1 MSDNAS
7 WLIDLTMRIKLT
19 LLSLIF
25 FIVGATDAQDKTPKY
40 SNEFLSIGVGARGLA
55 MSNSL
60 TAISDDV
67 TSGYWNPAGLLDI
80 KEDYQFG
87 LMHAEYF
94 AGIAKYDYAGFATP
108 IDSMS
113 ALGVSI
119 IRFGVDDI
127 PDTRFLYDASGAI
140 NYDRIRFFSA
150 ADYAFLLSYARRM
163 NFLQGLK
170 MGANFKV
177 IHRVAGN
184 FATAWGFGLDL
195 GAQLDIKRWKIGL
208 MVRDITGTFNAW
220 SHNTELV
227 LDIYT
232 QTGNEIPE
240 NSVEITVP
248 KATLGVGRYFP
259 IKNFGVLAS
268 ADLIFSFDGKRNT
281 LAKSDFASFDAA
293 IGLEVNYKELVYL
306 RGGAGK
312 VQEVKDFDESTYM
325 TFQPNFG
332 IGFNIKG
339 AVIDY
344 ALTDIGDQSESLYS
358 HVFSIKAGLNKK

>member
-1 MSDNAS
+1 MQN
-7 WLIDLTMRIKLT
+7 KYF
-19 LLSLIF
+19 LIF
-25 FIVGATDAQDKTPKY
+25 FIVLIPFGTWAQDKTPKY

-60 TAISDDV
+60 TAVVDDV
-67 TSGYWNPAGLLDI
+67 TAGYWNPAGLLEV
-80 KEDYQFG
+80 KNDYEFS

-94 AGIAKYDYAGFATP
+94 AGIAKYDYAGFAAP

-113 ALGVSI
+113 TLGVSV

-150 ADYAFLLSYARRM
+150 ADYAFLLSYARKM
-163 NFLQGLK
+163 SFLPGLK

-177 IHRVAGN
+177 VHRVAGN
-184 FATAWGFGLDL
+184 FASAWGFGLDL
-195 GAQLDIKRWKIGL
+195 GAQLDVKRWKFGL

-227 LDIYT
+227 IDVYT

-248 KATLGVGRYFP
+248 KAILGVGRYIP
-259 IKNFGVLAS
+259 IKSNFGVLAS
-268 ADLIFSFDGKRNT
+268 ADLTFSFDGKRNV
-281 LAKSDFASFDAA
+281 LLKSDFASFDASM
-293 IGLEVNYKELVYL
+293 GVELNYKQLAFV
-306 RGGAGK
+306 RFGAGK
-312 VQEVKDFDESTYM
+312 VEEIKDFDESTYM

-332 IGFNIKG
+332 VGFKLKSVN
-339 AVIDY
+339 IDY

-358 HVFSIKAGLNKK
+358 HVFSIKAALDKK